1 MGKPSLDHL
10 VRVVPGVLLCILV
23 TAAATVLQLLETRAL
38 GQPYLE
44 ALVLAILLGV
54 LIRTVWVPGPF
65 WHRGISA
72 LGSKRHRR
80 GIERHGIMVDIDIL
94 TMLRAAEVSIT
105 TV

>member
-72 LGSKRHRR
+72 LGSKRQSNNRVLDAGGPNKTTLRERR
-80 GIERHGIMVDIDIL
+80 IRQIPISNV
-94 TMLRAAEVSIT
+94 
-105 TV
+105 